1 MTFVNFGVILVN
13 VGDGLDDCGL
23 LVGSKVRVED
33 WREYTVES
41 LFPEKS
47 SVSAG
52 AKPSR

>member
-1 MTFVNFGVILVN
+1 MSVMASIIAGLSVVRFVL
-13 VGDGLDDCGL
+13 
-23 LVGSKVRVED
+23 ED
-33 WREYTVES
+33 WREQTYFES